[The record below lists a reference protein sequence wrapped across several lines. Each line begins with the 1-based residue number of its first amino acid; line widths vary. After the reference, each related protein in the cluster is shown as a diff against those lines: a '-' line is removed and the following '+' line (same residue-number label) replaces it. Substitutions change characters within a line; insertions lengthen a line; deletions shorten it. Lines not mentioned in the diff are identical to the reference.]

1 MYSILNEP
9 KFLQKLINY
18 DFLPKIISSFQDF
31 DNIYLVTNYLE
42 GKSVVDYK
50 DSIMSEEQ
58 IKFISACIIQS
69 LIYLRK
75 EKIIHRD
82 IVMRNIIMDKDKYFN
97 IIDFSCSISYDDK
110 NDPNKNIILDKLES
124 PPEILNI
131 LFLSFKLLLFL

>member
-124 PPEILNI
+124 PPEILNN
-131 LFLSFKLLLFL
+131 LLLMNF